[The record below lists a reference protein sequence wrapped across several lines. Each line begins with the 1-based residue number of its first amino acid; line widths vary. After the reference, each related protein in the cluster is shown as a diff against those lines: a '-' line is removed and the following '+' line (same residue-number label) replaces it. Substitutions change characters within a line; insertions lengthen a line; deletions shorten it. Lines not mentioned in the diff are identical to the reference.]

1 MALLFASD
9 PDQLRTSFCA
19 YGAARAWVTEGKTSP
34 LPPFLSPAEFKTHV
48 SFLSPSHGGSLG
60 PPLE

>member
-1 MALLFASD
+1 MALLFAWD

-19 YGAARAWVTEGKTSP
+19 YGAARAWVMGGKSSP
-34 LPPFLSPAEFKTHV
+34 LPSFISLAEFNKHV